1 MGSEILAQGM
11 AFQNKASNKQ
21 WEQMSVQE
29 KQPQST
35 QKKAWICSHELKA
48 KTHQALSST
57 HPHQGE
63 TLRFA
68 DSIWEFIQE
77 HQKHKLLQ
85 NHAKKELLGLHL
97 YAPLYKIKFYFR
109 EATGVPHTH

>member
-35 QKKAWICSHELKA
+35 QQKAWICSPAHELKA
-48 KTHQALSST
+48 KTHQTLSIT
-57 HPHQGE
+57 YPHQGE
-63 TLRFA
+63 TWSFV
-68 DSIWEFIQE
+68 DFIGEFIQE
-77 HQKHKLLQ
+77 QQKHKLLQ
-85 NHAKKELLGLHL
+85 IHAKKSCWSCTYMHHCTKKVL
-97 YAPLYKIKFYFR
+97 F
-109 EATGVPHTH
+109 